1 MNETAMPAARANA
14 RRAEQLLQVR
24 RARDRHRAGARRTLS
39 LAMWHN
45 GKWRWS
51 CARRISARVVAAPA
65 AARASGAREHRA
77 AAGRVP
83 CRYGVK
89 ASRISR
95 PLQLQ
100 LVVAP
105 PAT

>member
-45 GKWRWS
+45 GKWR
-51 CARRISARVVAAPA
+51 CELRAQDLCELRGRIAGDLFFAVRAPSSA
-65 AARASGAREHRA
+65 
-77 AAGRVP
+77 
-83 CRYGVK
+83 
-89 ASRISR
+89 
-95 PLQLQ
+95 
-100 LVVAP
+100 
-105 PAT
+105 